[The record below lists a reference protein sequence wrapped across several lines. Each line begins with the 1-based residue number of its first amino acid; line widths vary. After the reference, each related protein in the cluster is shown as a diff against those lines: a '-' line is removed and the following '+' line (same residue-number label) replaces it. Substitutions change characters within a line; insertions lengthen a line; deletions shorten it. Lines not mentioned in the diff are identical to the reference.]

1 MLLNHS
7 GSKKAEW
14 SRTDSGISYQLSKS
28 KASLSS
34 RVASKQLDEYRENTS
49 GCQHSKQEIFM
60 ISTNS
65 LRVVVSSLYRT
76 RCSDLDSRSAQKSF
90 CHRFFCFALLRI
102 TRIQPTKNEIRQSCK
117 PEGIRQASTPS
128 KLQDCELRCLAFI
141 ERG

>member
-60 ISTNS
+60 ISTNG

-76 RCSDLDSRSAQKSF
+76 RCSELDSRSAQKSC
-90 CHRFFCFALLRI
+90 CHRFFVSAYFGLPGYNQRKMKLGRVANRRESGKLRGLRNC
-102 TRIQPTKNEIRQSCK
+102 RIK
-117 PEGIRQASTPS
+117 
-128 KLQDCELRCLAFI
+128 ELRWLVFV

>member
-60 ISTNS
+60 ISTNR
-65 LRVVVSSLYRT
+65 LGCCCKRFRPCIMRT
-76 RCSDLDSRSAQKSF
+76 SPARESGISDDSFSTFAGEQKA
-90 CHRFFCFALLRI
+90 C
-102 TRIQPTKNEIRQSCK
+102 CK
-117 PEGIRQASTPS
+117 R
-128 KLQDCELRCLAFI
+128 
-141 ERG
+141 

>member
-49 GCQHSKQEIFM
+49 GCQHSKKEIFT

-65 LRVVVSSLYRT
+65 LRGFVSSLYRT
-76 RCSDLDSRSAQKSF
+76 RCSESDSRSTQKSF
-90 CHRFFCFALLRI
+90 CHRFFCFGFRRI
-102 TRIQPTKNEIRQSCK
+102 TRIPAAKNEIGQSCE
-117 PEGIRQASTPS
+117 PAGIGQASTLS
-128 KLQDCELRCLAFI
+128 KLEDGELRWLVSI